1 MWRFAVR
8 NEVPEEPAVTGHDLV
23 ECIDER
29 RRVECS
35 ERTSHRPRQP
45 EFGHEH
51 NAAAGVTC
59 NRSPVRENEPPAFEP
74 GIFGDAYEQAAG
86 LLIVQRKQRQLFV
99 SVEPDD
105 APRRPPAELS
115 GAGIEH
121 HGAKE
126 LHAAV

>member
-1 MWRFAVR
+1 M
-8 NEVPEEPAVTGHDLV
+8 PEAHAVTGHGPV
-23 ECIDER
+23 QRIDER

-45 EFGHEH
+45 DFGQEH
-51 NAAAGVTC
+51 NAAPDVTC
-59 NRSPVRENEPPAFEP
+59 NRSPVTENEPPAVEP
-74 GIFGDAYEQAAG
+74 GILGDACEQAAC

-115 GAGIEH
+115 GVGIEH
-121 HGAKE
+121 HRAKR
-126 LHAAV
+126 LHAAL

>member
-1 MWRFAVR
+1 
-8 NEVPEEPAVTGHDLV
+8 VPEAQAVTGHDLV
-23 ECIDER
+23 QRIDEC

-45 EFGHEH
+45 DFGQEH
-51 NAAAGVTC
+51 NAAPGVTR
-59 NRSPVRENEPPAFEP
+59 NRSPVTENEPPAVEP
-74 GIFGDAYEQAAG
+74 GILGDACEQVAG
-86 LLIVQRKQRQLFV
+86 LLVVQRKQCQLFV

-121 HGAKE
+121 HRAKE
-126 LHAAV
+126 LHAAL